1 MEYELAAAPPV
12 TNWSL
17 AAAPNASR
25 HASKDVDLRPP
36 PRSPTA
42 AMAFLFLAAAGA
54 FAYFAQRGHL
64 VGEIASAVIL
74 PCALH
79 GVWRGGFRKIAMI
92 AATLGLLNLFWNK
105 PDFAAPLV
113 NAVGAPSG
121 AFSNVVAALLTS
133 LAAWIT
139 VFFTA
144 RGLHRRVIA
153 RSRFNVTAD
162 RFVGATIGAAEGGL
176 IVLTLCWLALSLRP
190 YATGLVN
197 SQETLPGSA
206 RDRIGRYLLQIA
218 DESANGPVGR
228 IALATNPIDRVPEL
242 RNAFEQLNSTGKLN
256 LESIDS
262 GKLQEVRRLLE
273 QAEAARQ
280 TPPH

>member
-12 TNWSL
+12 TNWAL
-17 AAAPNASR
+17 AAATDTSR
-25 HASKDVDLRPP
+25 KASKDDTRPP

-64 VGEIASAVIL
+64 VGEIATAVIL

-113 NAVGAPSG
+113 NAVGAQSD

-133 LAAWIT
+133 LVAWVT
-139 VFFTA
+139 VFFVA

-153 RSRFNVTAD
+153 KNRTNVTAD
-162 RFVGATIGAAEGGL
+162 RFVGATIGAVEGGL
-176 IVLTLCWLALSLRP
+176 VVLTLCWLALSLRP
-190 YATGLVN
+190 YANGLVQ
-197 SQETLPGSA
+197 SPDTVQGSA
-206 RDRIGRYLLQIA
+206 RDRIGHYLLQIGN
-218 DESANGPVGR
+218 ESAAGPLGR
-228 IALATNPIDRVPEL
+228 FALMTNPIDRVPEL

-256 LESIDS
+256 LESINS
-262 GKLQEVRRLLE
+262 AKVQELRKLLE
-273 QAEAARQ
+273 QAEAARR
-280 TPPH
+280 PPLN